1 MYLKILQ
8 STKKDR
14 VSAMYLYGDD
24 FDAVYEIQPAYA
36 EKNVAIVFETS
47 ELFVPYLNVALLSLL
62 DNIDSSNNYDILILS
77 CELKQYVEDELETLV
92 ENRPNVT
99 LRVIN
104 PHSMVERYIE
114 KAHYHYLEINYY
126 RLMLP
131 WILKNYDKAINLGAD
146 IIIRHDV
153 ATLAGIEMENDCYL
167 AGAPDLGYHGRLSI
181 DISPDELGMKNP
193 YMYVN
198 ADVLLFNLKAIRE
211 NINKNTLMNL
221 WQKKQ
226 FMCAEQD
233 VLNLAFDGH
242 VKLLDLRWNVYPER
256 MTSEYHIEHAP
267 ESSIATWKNSLND
280 PYIIHYAAV
289 PKPWDYPMV
298 GFGDVWWSYARR
310 TPYYEEIIRRMC
322 ITAYK
327 NEGIIPQSIGL
338 KGALIIYVK
347 KHCPKVL
354 RPLAVSIKKL
364 LRW

>member
-1 MYLKILQ
+1 MYL
-8 STKKDR
+8 SSED
-14 VSAMYLYGDD
+14 
-24 FDAVYEIQPAYA
+24 YETITEIKPAYP
-36 EKNVAIVFETS
+36 NNNIAIVFETS
-47 ELFVPYLNVALLSLL
+47 ELFLPYLNVALLSL
-62 DNIDSSNNYDILILS
+62 IDHINDENNYDILILS
-77 CELKQYVEDELETLV
+77 CELKDYVEVELK
-92 ENRPNVT
+92 
-99 LRVIN
+99 RVIKDHNNLSLRIVN
-104 PHSMVERYIE
+104 PHQMVEKYIQ

-146 IIIRHDV
+146 IIIQKD
-153 ATLAGIEMENDCYL
+153 LAVLYQTELPDSCYL

-181 DISPDELGMKNP
+181 DILPSELGMTDP

-198 ADVLLFNLKAIRE
+198 ADVLLFNLRAIRE
-211 NINKNTLMNL
+211 NINKDTLMNL

-233 VLNLAFDGH
+233 ALNLAFDGH
-242 VKLLDLRWNVYPER
+242 TKLLDLRWNVYPDR

-267 ESSIATWKNSLND
+267 EKSIADWKSSLAD

-298 GFGDVWWSYARR
+298 GYGSLWWSYARKS
-310 TPYYEEIIRRMC
+310 PYYEEIIRRMC
-322 ITAYK
+322 VVAYR
-327 NEGIIPQSIGL
+327 NEGIVPEPIGL
-338 KGALIIYVK
+338 KGALVNYIK
-347 KHCPKVL
+347 KHCPKFL